1 MPEFATRDP
10 RTPGFWDERFERGF
24 TPWERGA
31 VPQALREFV
40 ATAPN
45 PLRTL
50 VPGCGSARE
59 LAFLLDAGWD
69 ATAIDFSAAA
79 VARAR
84 AVAGQ
89 WREHIVEA
97 DFFSWNALAPL
108 EMIYEQAF
116 LCAMPRSMWPAVAA
130 RWSELLAPGGLLAGF
145 FYFDD
150 HPKGPPFGISRNEL
164 DRLLAPHFACIADEA
179 VTDSIPIF
187 AGKER
192 WMIWRRR

>member
-1 MPEFATRDP
+1 MPGFAARDP

-31 VPQALREFV
+31 VPQALRQF
-40 ATAPN
+40 AAAAPRA
-45 PLRTL
+45 LRTL
-50 VPGCGSARE
+50 IPGCGSARE

-69 ATAIDFSAAA
+69 ATAIDFAPVA

-89 WREHIVEA
+89 WRGHVVEA
-97 DFFSWNALAPL
+97 DFFAWVPPAPL
-108 EMIYEQAF
+108 DMIYEQAF

-130 RWSELLAPGGLLAGF
+130 RWSALLQPGGLLAGF

-150 HPKGPPFGISRNEL
+150 QPKGPPFGISRAEL
-164 DRLLAPHFACIADEA
+164 DGLLVTHFACVADDA

-192 WMIWRRR
+192 WMVWRRR